1 MAGSGQNQIG
11 PAAEIRYTLILAF
24 ESDNSERLTMS
35 PRRTLLAAAIL
46 SIASQAIAGTLIEN
60 ANGYTLN
67 AQGQLVKFSALAFDD
82 AGRIVA
88 VGTAREVAAK
98 AKDFKRVD
106 VQGRTVLPG
115 LIDAHGHVFRLGA
128 IATEADLYTPP
139 TLAEALKSVAA
150 FAQKNPQRSWVLGN
164 GWNQEIWKLG
174 RFPTAAELDSVV
186 ADRPAMMQRIDGHAM
201 WVNSKAL
208 ALAGITKDTRDP
220 AGGKIERDANGNATG
235 ILVDGAMDLV
245 TAVIPAPTEAEA
257 RASLDG
263 ALAEMGRIG
272 LTGAHDAGIDI
283 GTDRIYRDYA
293 DHGKLTARVY
303 AMIGDT
309 TADFDQLA
317 KNGPLQSYANDLYA
331 LSSVKLYSDG
341 ALGSRGAAL
350 IAPYSDDPHTHGLLF
365 YKNDEMLAKMEKAMK
380 AGYQVNVHAIGD
392 AGNRQ
397 ILDAYAK
404 LLKKYPASAAKRHRI
419 EHAQVVALADIP
431 RFKKLGII
439 PSMQPTHATS
449 DQNMAE
455 QRVGPQRIKGAYA
468 WHTFLKQG
476 SRIACGSD
484 FPIESPNPFQGI
496 HAAVTRQDM
505 ANVPANGWYKEQAMT
520 LQQAFRCFT
529 LDAAYAARQ
538 EKVLGSLEEGKWA
551 DFVVTDRD
559 LFTIPAAD
567 IGKIG
572 VLETWVGGKQVFKK

>member
-1 MAGSGQNQIG
+1 
-11 PAAEIRYTLILAF
+11 
-24 ESDNSERLTMS
+24 MS
-35 PRRTLLAAAIL
+35 LRRNLLAAACL
-46 SIASQAIAGTLIEN
+46 AFVAQAQAGTVIDN

-67 AQGQLVKFSALAFDD
+67 AKNQLVKFSSLAFDD
-82 AGRIVA
+82 DGRIVA
-88 VGTAREVAAK
+88 VGTANEVAGRAK
-98 AKDFKRVD
+98 GFRHVD

-115 LIDAHGHVFRLGA
+115 LIDAHGHVLGLGA

-139 TLAEALKSVAA
+139 TLEAALKSVAD
-150 FAQKNPQRSWVLGN
+150 FAKKNPQRSWVMGN

-186 ADRPAMMQRIDGHAM
+186 PDRPALMQRVDGHAM

-208 ALAGITKDTRDP
+208 ALAGITKDTKDP
-220 AGGKIERDANGNATG
+220 AGGKIERDASGNATG

-245 TAVIPAPTEAEA
+245 RAVVPAPTEAEA

-263 ALAEMGRIG
+263 ALAEMAKVG
-272 LTGAHDAGIDI
+272 LTGAHDAGIDV
-283 GTDRIYRDYA
+283 GTDRLYRDYA
-293 DHGKLTARVY
+293 DHGKLTARIY
-303 AMIGDT
+303 AMIGGAE
-309 TADFDQLA
+309 ADFDQLS
-317 KNGPLQSYANDLYA
+317 KNGPMQSYAGDLYA

-350 IAPYSDDPHTHGLLF
+350 IKPYSDDPHTHGLLF
-365 YKNDEMLAKMEKAMK
+365 YKNEEIMAKMEKAMK

-404 LLKKYPASAAKRHRI
+404 LLKKYPGSAARRHRI
-419 EHAQVVALADIP
+419 EHAQVVALEDIP
-431 RFKKLGII
+431 RFRKLDII

-455 QRVGPQRIKGAYA
+455 QRVGSQRIKGAYA
-468 WHTFLKQG
+468 WRTFLKQG

-505 ANVPANGWYKEQAMT
+505 ANVPSGGWYKEQAMT
-520 LQQAFRCFT
+520 LQEAFRCFT

-538 EKVLGSLEEGKWA
+538 EKMLGSLEPGKWA
-551 DFVVTDRD
+551 DFIVTDRD
-559 LFTIPAAD
+559 LFTVPASE

-572 VLETWVGGKQVFKK
+572 VLETWVGGKQVYKK